1 LHWKSGRKEKKLRQT
16 NLFYKRVMNNFSNP
30 TKEFFLPAG
39 TIGYDADLDFEK
51 LKTIPR
57 QRITARIAS
66 IEAEIQSLE
75 KEIGGVSE

>member
-1 LHWKSGRKEKKLRQT
+1 
-16 NLFYKRVMNNFSNP
+16 MNNFPNP

-57 QRITARIAS
+57 QRITARIAG

-75 KEIGGVSE
+75 KKLEGLQNERF